1 MTTTLRRGISF
12 LLLPVLVVLTGCV
25 RYEATY
31 DIKSLDEIQV
41 TTDFGMKKAY
51 ADSEDKVCE
60 DGGSGTQSGAPTLK
74 NEKRESYDDG
84 TYIGC
89 KTTGTISASE
99 LTSSSGGV
107 EVTLADGVYTFK
119 VSGTQAGSAS
129 SASSIDHFKFS
140 VTFPGKVL
148 THNGSSTVNGNTVT
162 WTDPKD
168 AFTTEGLVATG
179 EEGGV
184 LPSGGSLLWLIIG
197 AAVVGAIVLG
207 VVLFLRHRKKTAAQQ
222 QGYGQP
228 GYGQPGYGQQ
238 GLGDQ
243 GYGHQGYG
251 YGHQDYSG
259 QQSQPS
265 YGDQSYANQGHGDQ
279 GYGQQTYA
287 SQGYGES
294 HQWGQQSYGGQGFGQ
309 AYGGQQGQGTSQ
321 PSASPFAPQQS
332 QPSAERWGQS
342 QPSADQWGQQ
352 SQPSA
357 DQWGQQSQPSGNPFA
372 PESQPSADQW
382 GQHPDQHNGQPPRQW

>member
-1 MTTTLRRGISF
+1 MTTTLRRGITF

-25 RYEATY
+25 RYEAAY

-207 VVLFLRHRKKTAAQQ
+207 VVLFLRHRKKSAAQQ
-222 QGYGQP
+222 Q
-228 GYGQPGYGQQ
+228 GYGQQ

-332 QPSAERWGQS
+332 QPSAEQWGQS

>member
-1 MTTTLRRGISF
+1 MTTTLRRGITF

-107 EVTLADGVYTFK
+107 EVTLTDGVYTFK

-207 VVLFLRHRKKTAAQQ
+207 VVLFLRHRKKSAAQQ
-222 QGYGQP
+222 Q

-287 SQGYGES
+287 SQGYGKS

-332 QPSAERWGQS
+332 QPSAEQWGQS

-357 DQWGQQSQPSGNPFA
+357 DQWGQ
-372 PESQPSADQW
+372 
-382 GQHPDQHNGQPPRQW
+382 HPDQHNGQPPRQW

>member
-1 MTTTLRRGISF
+1 MTTTLRRGITF

-89 KTTGTISASE
+89 KTTGTITASE

-184 LPSGGSLLWLIIG
+184 LPSGGSLLWIIVG
-197 AAVVGAIVLG
+197 AVVAAAIALG

-222 QGYGQP
+222 QGYGHP
-228 GYGQPGYGQQ
+228 GYGQPGYGQH
-238 GLGDQ
+238 GYGDQ
-243 GYGHQGYG
+243 GYGQPGY
-251 YGHQDYSG
+251 
-259 QQSQPS
+259 
-265 YGDQSYANQGHGDQ
+265 GDQ
-279 GYGQQTYA
+279 GYGQQGYGGGQQ
-287 SQGYGES
+287 SYGDQSSGSRGYGGQGYGQPGYGDQSYSNQGYAEPQ
-294 HQWGQQSYGGQGFGQ
+294 QWGQQSYGDQGYGQPYGGQGFGQ
-309 AYGGQQGQGTSQ
+309 AYGDQQGQGTSQ
-321 PSASPFAPQQS
+321 PSANPFAPQQS
-332 QPSAERWGQS
+332 QPSAEQWGQS

-357 DQWGQQSQPSGNPFA
+357 DQWGQ
-372 PESQPSADQW
+372 
-382 GQHPDQHNGQPPRQW
+382 HPDQHNGQPPRQW

>member
-1 MTTTLRRGISF
+1 MTTTLRRGITF

-25 RYEATY
+25 RYEAAY

-89 KTTGTISASE
+89 KTTGTITASE

-168 AFTTEGLVATG
+168 AFSTEGLVATG

-184 LPSGGSLLWLIIG
+184 LAGSGSLLWIIAG
-197 AAVVGAIVLG
+197 AVVAGAIALG
-207 VVLFLRHRKKTAAQQ
+207 VWLFLRHRKKSAAQQ
-222 QGYGQP
+222 Q

-243 GYGHQGYG
+243 GYAQQGYG
-251 YGHQDYSG
+251 GG
-259 QQSQPS
+259 QQP
-265 YGDQSYANQGHGDQ
+265 YGDQSYGGQ
-279 GYGQQTYA
+279 GYGQQGYGQ
-287 SQGYGES
+287 QGYGDQSYGNQGYAES
-294 HQWGQQSYGGQGFGQ
+294 QQWGQQSYGGQGFGQ
-309 AYGGQQGQGTSQ
+309 AYGGKQGQGTSQ
-321 PSASPFAPQQS
+321 PSANPFAPQQS
-332 QPSAERWGQS
+332 QPSAEQWGQS
-342 QPSADQWGQQ
+342 QPSADQWGQ

-357 DQWGQQSQPSGNPFA
+357 DPWGQQSQPSGNPFA

-382 GQHPDQHNGQPPRQW
+382 GQQPDQHNGQPPRQW

>member
-1 MTTTLRRGISF
+1 MTTTLRRGITF

-25 RYEATY
+25 RYEAAY

-207 VVLFLRHRKKTAAQQ
+207 VVLFLRHRKKSAAQQ
-222 QGYGQP
+222 Q

-243 GYGHQGYG
+243 GYGHRGYG

-287 SQGYGES
+287 SQGYGEPQ
-294 HQWGQQSYGGQGFGQ
+294 QWGQQSYGDQGYGQAYGGQGFGQ
-309 AYGGQQGQGTSQ
+309 AYGDQQGQGTSQ
-321 PSASPFAPQQS
+321 PSANPFAPQQS
-332 QPSAERWGQS
+332 QPSAEQWGQS

-357 DQWGQQSQPSGNPFA
+357 DQWGQ
-372 PESQPSADQW
+372 
-382 GQHPDQHNGQPPRQW
+382 HPDQHNGQPPRQW